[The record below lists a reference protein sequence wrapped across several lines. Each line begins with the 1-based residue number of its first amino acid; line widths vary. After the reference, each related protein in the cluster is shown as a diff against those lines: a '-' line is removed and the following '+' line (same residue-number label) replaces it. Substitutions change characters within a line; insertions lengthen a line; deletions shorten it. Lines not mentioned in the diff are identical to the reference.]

1 MKSHWL
7 LLKIRLQPPAS
18 GKQQKLQTMQ
28 YNFIPAA
35 PGYEFDATY
44 IAPSNA
50 QKMASN
56 DMLHVNDQEK
66 VGQIER
72 TYI

>member
-1 MKSHWL
+1 
-7 LLKIRLQPPAS
+7 
-18 GKQQKLQTMQ
+18 MQ